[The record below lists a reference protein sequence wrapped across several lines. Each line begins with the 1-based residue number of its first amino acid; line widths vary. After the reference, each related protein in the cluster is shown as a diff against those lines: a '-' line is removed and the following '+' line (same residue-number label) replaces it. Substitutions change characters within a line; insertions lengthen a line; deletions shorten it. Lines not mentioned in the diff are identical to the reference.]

1 MSSHPFNLRVEE
13 SRRIREKFPGRC
25 PVIVEKSK
33 RSNNDI
39 PKVDKNKFLVPM
51 DLTLG
56 QFIYVIRK
64 RLVLPPEKALFIFIN
79 NTLPG
84 TGALM
89 RELYTQYADLDGFLY
104 VQYGGENTFG
114 RGKPLAES

>member
-51 DLTLG
+51 DLTVG

-64 RLVLPPEKALFIFIN
+64 RLVMPPEKALFLFVN
-79 NTLPG
+79 STLPG
-84 TGALM
+84 SGMLM

-104 VQYGGENTFG
+104 IQYGGENTFG